1 MHVRASGPNAGPG
14 TIEGNRIM
22 AEKKSTGSVAF
33 TEEERAAMKEHSEEL
48 KTAARR
54 SPKTAKADGLQDVL
68 DKIAE
73 MDDADRAIAE
83 RVHAIV
89 TAEAPELEPRT
100 WYGQPAYALKGKVL
114 VFFQAASKFK
124 TRYATLGFTD
134 VAKLD
139 DGTMWSSAFAIT
151 ALTDADEA
159 RIAELVRR
167 AAA

>member
-1 MHVRASGPNAGPG
+1 
-14 TIEGNRIM
+14 M

-33 TEEERAAMKEHSEEL
+33 SEEERAAMKEHSEEL

-54 SPKTAKADGLQDVL
+54 SSKTAKADGLQDVL

-89 TAEAPELEPRT
+89 TAEAPQLEPKT
-100 WYGQPAYALKGKVL
+100 WYGQPAYAKGGKVL
-114 VFFQAASKFK
+114 VFLQPSGKFK
-124 TRYATLGFTD
+124 TRYSTLGFND
-134 VAKLD
+134 VATLD
-139 DGTMWSSAFAIT
+139 DGTMWPTAFAIT
-151 ALTDADEA
+151 SLTVADEA

-167 AAA
+167 AAG